1 MSLVIGTA
9 VDVTQDVSQHF
20 ASVLLNDK
28 HLLYG
33 VQVQV
38 PAQLLA
44 SLSDQ
49 LCSSSSCSS
58 LSTNQRQLLSPAA
71 CLLPDCTLFPPSHS
85 ALRATP
91 DVERHYNT
99 SSSSAPGSAVEPVLC
114 VEIKPKW
121 GLLPTSPA
129 ISAEHEVKRHKSR
142 FQLHQKLKLAQ
153 GKIQNSSAYDP
164 LDLFSTDPTRMQRAL
179 RALFACPQ
187 NNLKLFLNGQPVQL
201 SDNVSSVHQVA
212 AVVQQTLNPCLHLT
226 DTIKALELL
235 ASLLQE
241 VLSTTGVLQKL
252 LSIQALDEHDIA
264 GVYPL
269 YRHVVQQLES
279 SSTTDAEASL
289 VAAEHMHISALQ
301 PHDTYIQQLLD
312 LGWSQQMK
320 ILQNYLLATTAKD
333 CSLMI
338 ALQAAQQVYLPHVL
352 EGSGTQLHD
361 NGSPWQIVRGPIPMS
376 RFKLTVVDLDRKHHA
391 KIVAHHRLDQ
401 ELVFH
406 ANQGR
411 AY

>member
-1 MSLVIGTA
+1 M
-9 VDVTQDVSQHF
+9 
-20 ASVLLNDK
+20 
-28 HLLYG
+28 
-33 VQVQV
+33 
-38 PAQLLA
+38 
-44 SLSDQ
+44 
-49 LCSSSSCSS
+49 
-58 LSTNQRQLLSPAA
+58 
-71 CLLPDCTLFPPSHS
+71 
-85 ALRATP
+85 
-91 DVERHYNT
+91 
-99 SSSSAPGSAVEPVLC
+99 
-114 VEIKPKW
+114 
-121 GLLPTSPA
+121 
-129 ISAEHEVKRHKSR
+129 
-142 FQLHQKLKLAQ
+142 
-153 GKIQNSSAYDP
+153 
-164 LDLFSTDPTRMQRAL
+164 
-179 RALFACPQ
+179 
-187 NNLKLFLNGQPVQL
+187 
-201 SDNVSSVHQVA
+201 
-212 AVVQQTLNPCLHLT
+212 
-226 DTIKALELL
+226 
-235 ASLLQE
+235 
-241 VLSTTGVLQKL
+241 LQKL